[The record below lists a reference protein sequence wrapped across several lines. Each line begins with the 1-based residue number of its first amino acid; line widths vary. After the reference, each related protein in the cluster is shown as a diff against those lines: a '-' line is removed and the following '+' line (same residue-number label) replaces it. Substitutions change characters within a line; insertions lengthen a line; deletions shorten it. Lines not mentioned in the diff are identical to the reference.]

1 MKTIEIERKFLID
14 PDKFNK
20 YLNERVDEYNR
31 KAEKIIQFYPYI
43 DDHMEVRIRLT
54 RDLGYMFTKY
64 FDNSDLL
71 SRREFVSVMN
81 EDTCIEYKKYIFE
94 HNIKCIEKYRYSIF
108 YKGHLFEVDFFAG
121 DNEGLYLAEVE
132 IDDEKENIELPDFI
146 IKEVTGDIKYYNKN
160 LYINPYKNWK

>member
-14 PDKFNK
+14 PNKFNK
-20 YLNERVDEYNR
+20 YLNERADEYNR

-54 RDLGYMFTKY
+54 QDLGYMFTKY
-64 FDNSDLL
+64 FDNSGLL
-71 SRREFVSVMN
+71 SRREFVSVMD
-81 EDTCIEYKKYIFE
+81 EDTCIEYKKYITE
-94 HNIKCIEKYRYSIF
+94 HNIKCIEKYRYGIF

-132 IDDEKENIELPDFI
+132 IDDEEENVELPDFI
-146 IKEVTGDIKYYNKN
+146 IKEVTNDIKYYNKN